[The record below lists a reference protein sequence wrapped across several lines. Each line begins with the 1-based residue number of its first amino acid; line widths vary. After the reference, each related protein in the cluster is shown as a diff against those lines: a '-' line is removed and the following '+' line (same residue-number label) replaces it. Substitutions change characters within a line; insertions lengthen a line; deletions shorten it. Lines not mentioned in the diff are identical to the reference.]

1 MGVSM
6 ATSEKQ
12 REPARETAKEAKKRA
27 KPRTQRP
34 KAQRMTAT
42 VVAIKT
48 AELPEPTRSSVLEL
62 AHAILRFVQ
71 HVWQEF
77 TGAQAATPAP
87 PQLLPGRPQE
97 TAPLEAEQAART
109 PSPEM
114 GTARKG

>member
-1 MGVSM
+1 M

-12 REPARETAKEAKKRA
+12 KEPAGKTAKEAQKRA

-48 AELPEPTRSSVLEL
+48 AELPEPTRSGVLEL
-62 AHAILRFVQ
+62 ARAILRFVQ

-97 TAPLEAEQAART
+97 IAPSEAEQATHAPAAQVQT
-109 PSPEM
+109 
-114 GTARKG
+114 TAKDN